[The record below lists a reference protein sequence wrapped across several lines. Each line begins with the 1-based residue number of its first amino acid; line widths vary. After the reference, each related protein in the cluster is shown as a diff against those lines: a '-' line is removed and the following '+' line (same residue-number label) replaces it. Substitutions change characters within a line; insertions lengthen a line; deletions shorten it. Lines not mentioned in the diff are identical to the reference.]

1 MPVRARCVCWD
12 AWPAEGLSG
21 YISVMKLTQGK
32 QTEVAPSQVMPQ
44 ARRSRVQ
51 AVETG
56 MAVLKGLAYLGGRSN
71 LKALADHVGQSPAK
85 VHRYLASLIDEGLV
99 AQDPVSQ
106 QYFLGAESIQIGIAA
121 MRQADPVRAV
131 DLALV
136 RLREAHGV
144 TCFVAVMGNHGP
156 TIVRMEEPGL
166 PVTINVRVGSVLPLM
181 WSATGRVF
189 LGLLDD
195 TRVREMA
202 QSEMGQAAAAGRAA
216 LKGRDP
222 IGQLCREVRKHGMA
236 TVRGAYLPGISAVAA
251 PVYDHSGRVCS
262 VLTALG
268 ASGGF
273 DPDLEAPVARSL
285 RLEAASASARLG
297 YAARPDA
304 AHK

>member
-1 MPVRARCVCWD
+1 
-12 AWPAEGLSG
+12 
-21 YISVMKLTQGK
+21 MKHAQGK
-32 QTEVAPSQVMPQ
+32 QAEVAEILAPRQ

-56 MAVLKGLAYLGGRSN
+56 MAVLKGLSQLGGRGS
-71 LKALADHVGQSPAK
+71 LKTLADHVGQSPAK

-106 QYFLGAESIQIGIAA
+106 QYYLGAEAIQIGIAA
-121 MRQADPVRAV
+121 MRQADPLRAV

-156 TIVRMEEPGL
+156 TIIKMEEPGL

-195 TRVREMA
+195 TRVRQMA
-202 QSEMGQAAAAGRAA
+202 QDELAQANAARRPG

-222 IGQLCREVRKHGMA
+222 IGQVCRDVRKHGMA
-236 TVRGAYLPGISAVAA
+236 MVRDTYLPGISAVAA
-251 PVYDHSGRVCS
+251 PVYAHGGRVCS

-273 DPDLEAPVARSL
+273 DPDLDGPVARSL
-285 RLEAASASARLG
+285 RLEATAASARLG
-297 YAARPDA
+297 FAARPA
-304 AHK
+304 TAPT

>member
-1 MPVRARCVCWD
+1 
-12 AWPAEGLSG
+12 
-21 YISVMKLTQGK
+21 
-32 QTEVAPSQVMPQ
+32 
-44 ARRSRVQ
+44 
-51 AVETG
+51 

-85 VHRYLASLIDEGLV
+85 AHRYLASLIDEGLV
-99 AQDPVSQ
+99 AQDAVSQ
-106 QYFLGAESIQIGIAA
+106 QYYLGAEAIQIGIAA

-136 RLREAHGV
+136 RLRETHGI

-202 QSEMGQAAAAGRAA
+202 QAELNQAAALRRPA
-216 LKGRDP
+216 LRSRDP

-236 TVRGAYLPGISAVAA
+236 TVRDAYLPGISAVAA

-285 RLEAASASARLG
+285 RLEAAAASARLG
-297 YAARPDA
+297 YAARPDSA
-304 AHK
+304 QE

>member
-1 MPVRARCVCWD
+1 
-12 AWPAEGLSG
+12 
-21 YISVMKLTQGK
+21 
-32 QTEVAPSQVMPQ
+32 
-44 ARRSRVQ
+44 
-51 AVETG
+51 VETG

-99 AQDPVSQ
+99 AQDAVSQ
-106 QYFLGAESIQIGIAA
+106 QYYLGAEAIQIGIAA

-131 DLALV
+131 DQALV
-136 RLREAHGV
+136 RLRETHGI

-202 QSEMGQAAAAGRAA
+202 QAELVQAAALRRPAP
-216 LKGRDP
+216 KGRDP
-222 IGQLCREVRKHGMA
+222 IGKLCREVRKHGMA
-236 TVRGAYLPGISAVAA
+236 TVRDTYLPGISAVAA
-251 PVYDHSGRVCS
+251 PVHNHSGRVCS

-273 DPDLEAPVARSL
+273 DPDLNGPVARSL
-285 RLEAASASARLG
+285 RMEAASASARLG
-297 YAARPDA
+297 YAAGPDSA
-304 AHK
+304 AE